1 MKAEP
6 PTTMLKTQH
15 GSLKGA
21 GLNETLNSNIEV
33 MQWLTAVK
41 ASNSQW
47 TVDDF
52 PQL

>member
-1 MKAEP
+1 MKAEL
-6 PTTMLKTQH
+6 PTTMSKTQH

-21 GLNETLNSNIEV
+21 GLHDTINSNIEE
-33 MQWLTAVK
+33 MQWLTAIK
-41 ASNSQW
+41 ASNGQW